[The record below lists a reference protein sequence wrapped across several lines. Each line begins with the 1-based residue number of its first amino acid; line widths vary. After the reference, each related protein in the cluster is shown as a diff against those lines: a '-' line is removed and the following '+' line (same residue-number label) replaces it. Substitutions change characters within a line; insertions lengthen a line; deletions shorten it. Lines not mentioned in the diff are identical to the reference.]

1 MGWDRMGSDR
11 MGWDGMGWD
20 RIGSGLAGSGWVMS
34 GRFGSDRMG
43 STAMQSDLITN
54 HFCDATYRS
63 TSGILGIIDSYF
75 DASVE
80 YLSLMC
86 SFRWHDKEVR
96 GPRD

>member
-1 MGWDRMGSDR
+1 
-11 MGWDGMGWD
+11 MGWDG
-20 RIGSGLAGSGWVMS
+20 I
-34 GRFGSDRMG
+34 GSDRVWPGQVGSCRVGSGRIG

-54 HFCDATYRS
+54 HFCDVIYRS